1 MTRGGGS
8 GHGCSGLLQQ
18 ARNVAQIQELGRGHR
33 PGPYTALQDT
43 ANALQGHTL
52 SQDICKDSDVAK
64 DREAAEALDSF

>member
-1 MTRGGGS
+1 MAAQACSSRLGTWLKFKMWAGGTGD
-8 GHGCSGLLQQ
+8 L
-18 ARNVAQIQELGRGHR
+18 HR

>member
-1 MTRGGGS
+1 M
-8 GHGCSGLLQQ
+8 
-18 ARNVAQIQELGRGHR
+18 AQIQELGRGHR

-43 ANALQGHTL
+43 AKALQGHTL